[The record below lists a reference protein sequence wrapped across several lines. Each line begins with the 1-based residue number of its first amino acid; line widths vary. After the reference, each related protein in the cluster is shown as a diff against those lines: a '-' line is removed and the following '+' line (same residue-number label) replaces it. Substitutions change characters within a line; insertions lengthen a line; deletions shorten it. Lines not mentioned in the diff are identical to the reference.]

1 MGWEIHIF
9 IQKKS
14 GIYHGREDF
23 IMYKFTDDYLIGI
36 DEIDNEHRR
45 LFQMINE
52 AIDLSK
58 ESSDTSVISKNLV
71 SGLKN
76 YAATHFAHEEA
87 YMEHIHDPELP
98 IQKKEHEAFTKKI
111 NTFALDTSSPEAARQ
126 SLNDLLAYLARW
138 LYRHILSSDTMIGKM
153 SSISADEEDPFAFCE
168 KYKTGVELI
177 DTEHRR
183 LFEII
188 HDTND
193 LIHAELLHNKYDE
206 IMHLLVELKDYT
218 EFHFRDEENL
228 MERIHYPEIS
238 AQKRAHTAFVERL
251 VEVDLTDLDEMDDNQ
266 QEYLIDLINFLSG
279 WLINHILGSDKKIG
293 EYMREHGIKEE

>member
-1 MGWEIHIF
+1 
-9 IQKKS
+9 
-14 GIYHGREDF
+14 
-23 IMYKFTDDYLIGI
+23 MYKFTDDCLIGI

-58 ESSDTSVISKNLV
+58 ENIDVSAISKNLLP
-71 SGLKN
+71 GLKD

-87 YMEHIHDPELP
+87 YMERIHDPELP
-98 IQKKEHEAFTKKI
+98 IQKKEHEDFTKTV
-111 NTFALDTSSPEAARQ
+111 NNFSLDTSSPKAAAK
-126 SLNDLLAYLARW
+126 SLNDLLTYLVRW
-138 LYRHILSSDTMIGKM
+138 LYRHILSSDMMIGKI
-153 SSISADEEDPFAFCE
+153 SSISVDEEDPFAFTE
-168 KYKTGVELI
+168 KYHTGIELV
-177 DTEHRR
+177 DSEHRR

-193 LIHAELLHNKYDE
+193 LIHAELLHDKYDE

-266 QEYLIDLINFLSG
+266 QEYLIELINFLSG

>member
-1 MGWEIHIF
+1 
-9 IQKKS
+9 
-14 GIYHGREDF
+14 
-23 IMYKFTDDYLIGI
+23 
-36 DEIDNEHRR
+36 
-45 LFQMINE
+45 
-52 AIDLSK
+52 
-58 ESSDTSVISKNLV
+58 
-71 SGLKN
+71 
-76 YAATHFAHEEA
+76 
-87 YMEHIHDPELP
+87 MEHIHDPELP

-153 SSISADEEDPFAFCE
+153 FSISADEEDPFAFCE

-193 LIHAELLHNKYDE
+193 LIHAELLHDKYDE